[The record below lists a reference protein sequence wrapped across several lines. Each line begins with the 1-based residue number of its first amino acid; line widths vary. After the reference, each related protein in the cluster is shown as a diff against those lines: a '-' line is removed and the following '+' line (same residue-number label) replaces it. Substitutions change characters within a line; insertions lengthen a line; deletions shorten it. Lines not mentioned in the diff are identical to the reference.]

1 MKPLYIV
8 IICLVVAGG
17 SFFGGMQFQKTRGA
31 ANVQFQGANA
41 AARCNGTFRAGQA
54 MGRNGQIRA
63 GGFTAGQIISSD
75 DKSLTIKLQ
84 DGGSKL
90 VFLAASTTIQKTTDG
105 TVQDLKDGANAVV
118 TGDANAD
125 GSVTARSI
133 QLRTDLPN
141 FQTPTPAN
149 K

>member
-1 MKPLYIV
+1 MP
-8 IICLVVAGG
+8 
-17 SFFGGMQFQKTRGA
+17 
-31 ANVQFQGANA
+31 
-41 AARCNGTFRAGQA
+41 
-54 MGRNGQIRA
+54 GRTGQIRA
-63 GGFTAGQIISSD
+63 SGFTAGQIISSD
-75 DKSLTIKLQ
+75 DTSLTIKLQ

-105 TVQDLKDGANAVV
+105 TRQDLKDGANAVV

-133 QLRTDLPN
+133 QLRTDLPI
-141 FQTPTPAN
+141 FQTPPGGAGAAPTPAN